1 MNTLISELKQLKNYL
16 DAISVF
22 DLLDQKKPPKVVF
35 TTQRDNRVDDRICL
49 QLSGIAFDID
59 DPLRPIIP
67 DDTHP
72 NCRCYYVDEA
82 TGKIVTNISSS
93 RDVKKRSKL
102 TDRQR
107 KNVIKKTLKPMS
119 EKDMDL
125 IVDTMMD
132 NERWQK
138 KIPDYPYKE
147 ASLELIVNLVISV

>member
-1 MNTLISELKQLKNYL
+1 MNLKQLSAFTEYIDYL
-16 DAISVF
+16 DF
-22 DLLDQKKPPKVVF
+22 DDIDKQQRVVF
-35 TTQRDNRVDDRICL
+35 TTQRDNRVDDKICL
-49 QLSGIAFDID
+49 ELSGIAFDID
-59 DPLRPIIP
+59 DPLRPVIP

-82 TGKIVTNISSS
+82 TGKIVTNISSR

-147 ASLELIVNLVISV
+147 ASLELIGKWLKSV